1 MDKTHTTAADTT
13 HKKSNHRSQI
23 ETDVVQRDGSMAKLH
38 ATNTQRAGHTTWQG
52 SNKSSVV
59 STSIILNFYI
69 SLDYRNSVKR

>member
-23 ETDVVQRDGSMAKLH
+23 ETDVVHRDGSMAKLH
-38 ATNTQRAGHTTWQG
+38 PTTQRAGHATWQG

-59 STSIILNFYI
+59 STSIILNFHI